1 MLNTPV
7 VQYILDHLV
16 DFKWRDV
23 VQEFFTNPDRVIGVY
38 NAATHRYTVVAPGG
52 VFVGFL
58 FAVDGLLFRVTA
70 YDRESADNTY
80 SVAAE
85 PTGIAVTDDHPIA
98 SPQDPCILTKGVVAN
113 YTDDAP
119 LQTTVGRVYMNYML
133 FADPF
138 GDVVPF
144 INTAMKA
151 GAIETILSDIA
162 TRKLVTTDQFLHHVR
177 NKNFIAHSPE
187 FVAPNLTPK
196 SMVTDPR
203 VETRKKELLAQ
214 YGDRIKAGD
223 ATAMAAVEDELIAMD
238 KAWLKGD
245 PSMRFMLKGKYFTN
259 VRKKLLLTH
268 GSVEKFGSDGEYTFV
283 PNSLEEGY
291 TQQSFATIANEVRA
305 GSYSRARETAKG
317 GEESKFL
324 LRVFQNTR
332 ITEQDCH
339 SKRYLEVRI
348 GKHNSAEYI
357 YRNYLTPDGTLGVV
371 SEDNHTTL
379 EGSTVRFRSPMYCS
393 TKGGYCYTC
402 MGKLFENIGQKA
414 LASAAN
420 EIGSAMLAGALA
432 KIHKSG
438 VAITELGDI
447 DDYIV
452 V

>member
-1 MLNTPV
+1 MLNTPP
-7 VQYILDHLV
+7 VQYVLDHLK

-23 VQEFFTNPDRVIGVY
+23 VQEFFTNPDRVTGVF
-38 NAATHRYTVVAPGG
+38 NPSTHRYTVIAPGG
-52 VFVGFL
+52 VFEGFLITVDGFL
-58 FAVDGLLFRVTA
+58 FRV
-70 YDRESADNTY
+70 SAFERAEQDNTY
-80 SVAAE
+80 SVVAE
-85 PTGIAVTDDHPIA
+85 QTGIAVSDEQP
-98 SPQDPCILTKGVVAN
+98 ILTPQAPCLLTNDVVAN
-113 YTDDAP
+113 YTGDDP
-119 LQTTVGRVYMNYML
+119 LQTTIGRVYMNYML

-138 GDVVPF
+138 GNAVPY

-151 GAIETILSDIA
+151 GTIETILSDIA

-203 VETRKKELLAQ
+203 VEKRKAELLAE

-223 ATAMAAVEDELIAMD
+223 ATAMAAVENELIEMD

-268 GSVEKFGSDGEYTFV
+268 GSVEKFGSEGEYTFV

-332 ITEQDCH
+332 IIEQDCRTN
-339 SKRYLEVRI
+339 RYLEVRV
-348 GKHNSAEYI
+348 GKHNSVEYI
-357 YRNYLTPDGTLGVV
+357 YRNYLAPSGKLEVV

-379 EGSTVRFRSPMYCS
+379 EGSTISFRSPMYCT

-438 VAITELGDI
+438 VTITELGDI